1 MHGNRLMLV
10 IAIVAG
16 ILATILAFTYINSAT
31 SAAEEQEPEPQV
43 SVLFVVNDLPANHAL
58 DPELDLRVDTIGA
71 VTSPGLARAAVKA
84 DERASVRGLR
94 ISGPLPAGV
103 PLLYSHLTSVQDVDL
118 APGMRAMSISVR
130 SANLMGGILVP
141 GDHVDIIVS
150 YKKPAAPAD
159 VPQFDMENPQAGL
172 NAMMG
177 QVMGQ
182 ALGQGGVP
190 SEWEAEEV
198 LSDIRVIAIGERLT
212 VSRQAHMYGVAGTGR
227 AGGSSTV
234 TLEVTPDQAKALI
247 RAMAGGGNPITL
259 LLRPSGTPTEG
270 GGGSF
275 QEG

>member
-16 ILATILAFTYINSAT
+16 ILATVLAFTYINSAT
-31 SAAEEQEPEPQV
+31 STAQEQEPEPQV
-43 SVLFVVNDLPANHAL
+43 SILFVVNDLPANHVL
-58 DPELDLRVDTIGA
+58 DPELDLRVDTVGA
-71 VTSPGLARAAVKA
+71 LTSPGLARAAVKA
-84 DERASVRGLR
+84 EERASLRGLR
-94 ISGPLPAGV
+94 INGPLPAGA
-103 PLLYSHLTSVQDVDL
+103 PLYYANLTSVQDVDL
-118 APGMRAMSISVR
+118 GPGLRAMAISVR

-150 YKKPAAPAD
+150 YKKPVEPAD
-159 VPQFDMENPQAGL
+159 VPEFDMQNPEAGL
-172 NAMMG
+172 GAVMG

-190 SEWEAEEV
+190 SDWEAEEV
-198 LSDIRVIAIGERLT
+198 LTDIRVIAIGERLT
-212 VSRQAHMYGVAGTGR
+212 VSRQAHMYGVAGTGQ

-259 LLRPSGTPTEG
+259 LLRPAGTPAES